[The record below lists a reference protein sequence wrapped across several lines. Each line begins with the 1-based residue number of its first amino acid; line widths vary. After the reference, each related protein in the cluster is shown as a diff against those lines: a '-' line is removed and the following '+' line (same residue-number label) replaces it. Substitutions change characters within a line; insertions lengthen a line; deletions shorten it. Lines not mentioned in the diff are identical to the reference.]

1 MPRPTTFKEFAW
13 LCTVVYE
20 PTISA
25 TFGFARFNDTVRRAS
40 GFQGAI
46 FRRSNGSGLDWVVA
60 VTGTQP
66 DREMGV
72 DVVADAGFGGPK
84 GMAIGLA
91 ATVVVPLLGPVLTTL
106 SATGQGLLTHQC
118 QCAEELVKH
127 ARRAM
132 DRKDRVYITGH
143 SLGGGIAQIIS
154 ARTGVAAVAISSP
167 AVTAVPGVS
176 ASWQR
181 THSPIVCLR
190 VRNDPINQTGMLGQW
205 LGRVVL
211 LNSPRTGGDAH
222 SILQTAQEL
231 SPQGQFT
238 TLGEQDPFGNP

>member
-13 LCTVVYE
+13 VCTVVYE

-46 FRRSNGSGLDWVVA
+46 YRRSNGSGLDWVVA

-72 DVVADAGFGGPK
+72 DVIADAGFGGPK
-84 GMAIGLA
+84 GTAIGLA
-91 ATVVVPLLGPVLTTL
+91 TLAIPVVGAVLTTL
-106 SATGQGLLTHQC
+106 SLTGRGLLTQQC
-118 QCAEELVKH
+118 QSAEELVNH

-132 DRKDRVYITGH
+132 GRTDRLYITGH
-143 SLGGGIAQIIS
+143 SLGGGIAQIVS

-176 ASWQR
+176 ANWQR

-190 VRNDPINQTGMLGQW
+190 VRNDPINQTGLLGQW

-222 SILQTAQEL
+222 SVLQTAQEL

-238 TLGEQDPFGNP
+238 TLGEQDPFGIP